1 MALITLQRSS
11 PFYPLF
17 GIASMHDRQG
27 NRWRELVE
35 WTIQLPG
42 SDPHVMALTRTIRQ
56 LDGGHHQGH
65 AGEHRDPFCALCAGE
80 ALARFKGS
88 EDDLLKLYYRNLYD
102 INQALTTMR
111 LRKREQVKA
120 PAAAIA

>member
-1 MALITLQRSS
+1 MALITLQHSS
-11 PFYPLF
+11 PFYPTY

-27 NRWRELVE
+27 NRWRELIE
-35 WTIQLPG
+35 WTAQLPG
-42 SDPHVMALTRTIRQ
+42 SDAHVMALARTIRQ
-56 LDGGHHQGH
+56 IEGGHGKGH

-111 LRKREQVKA
+111 LRKREQA
-120 PAAAIA
+120 EMPAAAIA

>member
-35 WTIQLPG
+35 WTTQLPG
-42 SDPHVMALTRTIRQ
+42 I
-56 LDGGHHQGH
+56 DGGRHQSH
-65 AGEHRDPFCALCAGE
+65 AGEHHDPFCALCAGE

-111 LRKREQVKA
+111 LRKREQVTA
-120 PAAAIA
+120 SAAAIA

>member
-1 MALITLQRSS
+1 MALITAQHSS
-11 PFYPLF
+11 PFYPAY
-17 GIASMHDRQG
+17 GIASMQDRRG
-27 NRWRELVE
+27 HLWRDLVE
-35 WTIQLPG
+35 WTVQLPG

-56 LDGGHHQGH
+56 IDGGRGKGH
-65 AGEHRDPFCALCAGE
+65 ASEHHDPFCALCASE

-111 LRKREQVKA
+111 LHQREEARV